1 MTAAL
6 VWMREEEKPMKILVG
21 YDGSQQAK
29 DALDLAKKHALAF
42 NATVYVVTSLLGENE
57 TEPSEIEH
65 AEEGLEFAKSIMAE
79 SGISV
84 ETHLLIRGLSP
95 GEDLVEFAR
104 EHDIDEIVVGV
115 KKISTVGKLIFGS
128 NARHVILNAPCPV
141 LSVK

>member
-1 MTAAL
+1 
-6 VWMREEEKPMKILVG
+6 MKILVG

-42 NATVYVVTSLLGENE
+42 NAAVYVVTSLVGENE
-57 TEPSEIEH
+57 TEPSQIEH
-65 AEEGLEFAKSIMAE
+65 AEEGLAFAKSIMAE

-115 KKISTVGKLIFGS
+115 KKVSTVGKLIFGS

-141 LSVK
+141 LSVR